1 MRRCWTTVIT
11 GGLIA
16 TALVLSLAGAASAAT
31 VTNTN
36 DSGPG
41 SLRQAIADAA
51 GGETIS
57 IPAGAY
63 ELASVLVVNKSL
75 TLTGA
80 GARATILDG
89 GHTTQ
94 IFSITAPAA
103 QATITGV
110 TMRNGKSS
118 GGGALASSVPL
129 TLTDDAILGSS
140 SSGGGGALSITA
152 AFTIERALF
161 AGNSASG
168 SGGAIYYGPSTPVV
182 GTVADSTMTQNSSGA
197 IGGAIDEQ
205 NTSTESLH
213 LLNDSF
219 VGNTATSQGGVF
231 RAWSGTHIDYRNTLF
246 VQNQAPAGPNCEWG
260 GGAVVTSLGHNAQDV
275 NDPECL
281 MTQPTDKNTV
291 VPQLG
296 LLQGNGGPTDTLLPA
311 LGSPLIDAGDPANCP
326 GSDQRGVPHPQGG
339 GCDIGAVERTAPSAG
354 GLQVSNITTSSADL
368 SAVAGAIDLG
378 GSASFD
384 YGTTPAYGSTAALT
398 LFEGLLSQ
406 PVAVTVG
413 GLAAGTTYHVRFGVS
428 SPDGSAGTADSTFT
442 TATPAAQPHVAPRV
456 VPVTCRVPNLR
467 LLSLAKAKTALRK
480 AHCALGAVKQPK
492 HLSRARRRK
501 LVVLSQSPGARRTL
515 KAGTKVKLILG
526 FPPKRRHKHKR

>member
-1 MRRCWTTVIT
+1 M
-11 GGLIA
+11 
-16 TALVLSLAGAASAAT
+16 
-31 VTNTN
+31 
-36 DSGPG
+36 
-41 SLRQAIADAA
+41 
-51 GGETIS
+51 
-57 IPAGAY
+57 
-63 ELASVLVVNKSL
+63 LVVNKSL

-129 TLTDDAILGSS
+129 TLTDDALLGNS
-140 SSGGGGALSITA
+140 SSGSGGAAALNA
-152 AFTIERALF
+152 AFTIERDLF
-161 AGNSASG
+161 AGNSAAAG
-168 SGGAIYYGPSTPVV
+168 NGGAIYFGPSTPVV
-182 GTVADSTMTQNSSGA
+182 GTIADSTLTQNSASS
-197 IGGAIDEQ
+197 IGGAINEQ

-219 VGNTATSQGGVF
+219 VGNTAGSQGGAF

-260 GGAVVTSLGHNAQDV
+260 GGAVVISLGYNAQDV

-296 LLQGNGGPTDTLLPA
+296 VLQNNSGPTDTLLPA

-326 GSDQRGVPHPQGG
+326 GSDQRGVPHPQDG
-339 GCDIGAVERTAPSAG
+339 GCDIGAVERTTPSAS
-354 GLQVSNITTSSADL
+354 GLQASNITTSSADL
-368 SAVAGAIDLG
+368 SAVAGTIDLG

-384 YGTTPAYGSTAALT
+384 YGTTPAYGSTAALALSDG
-398 LFEGLLSQ
+398 LFTQ
-406 PVAVTVG
+406 PVAVTIG
-413 GLAAGTTYHVRFGVS
+413 SLAAGTTYHVRFDVT
-428 SPDGSAGTADSTFT
+428 SPDGSASTVDGTFT
-442 TATPAAQPHVAPRV
+442 TATPAAPPQPAHPLVTVA
-456 VPVTCRVPNLR
+456 CRVPNLR
-467 LLSLAKAKTALRK
+467 LLSLTKAKIALRK

-501 LVVLSQSPGARRTL
+501 LVVLLQSPAARRTL
-515 KAGTKVKLILG
+515 KLGTKVKLTLG